1 MDTSELHRIDEV
13 PLREVWEHEEQDFT
27 PWLLENVDQLASLIG
42 IEIDDVNR
50 ETAVGNYTADLVGTE
65 PTTSDPVVIEN
76 QFGPT
81 DHDHLGKLLTY
92 AAGIDA
98 GFVVWVAEGFRD
110 EHRSVLDWLN
120 TRDSTGARFFGVRPR
135 IVSVGADDATLGF
148 EFTVVVEPNDWEREL
163 RDPLSDREQGY
174 RDFFAAL
181 VEAYADHRPSWN
193 RLTPQPRSYLTFGAG
208 ISGISFGWVFHG
220 ETEFSVELYI
230 DAGDAEQNETIF
242 ETLKEDRATIE
253 SNLETDV
260 VWEPLP
266 DGRACRIK
274 VPRSTLA
281 PVEELTPQEQNE
293 LIDWGTTQMDAFRDV
308 IEPRLTQL

>member
-1 MDTSELHRIDEV
+1 MDTSELQRIDEV
-13 PLREVWEHEEQDFT
+13 PLREIWKHEEQDFT
-27 PWLLENVDQLASLIG
+27 PWLLENIDQLASLIG
-42 IEIDDVNR
+42 IEIDDVTR
-50 ETAVGNYTADLVGTE
+50 ETAVGDYTADLVGTE

-76 QFGPT
+76 QFGST

-135 IVSVGADDATLGF
+135 IVSVGTGDATLGF

-174 RDFFAAL
+174 QDFFATL
-181 VEAYADHRPSWN
+181 VDAYAEHRPSWN
-193 RLTPQPRSYLTFGAG
+193 QLTPQPRSYLTFGAG

-230 DAGDAEQNETIF
+230 DAGNAEQNETIF
-242 ETLKEDRATIE
+242 ETLKEDQMAIE
-253 SNLETDV
+253 SNLGNEV
-260 VWEPLP
+260 SWELLP
-266 DGRACRIK
+266 NGRACRIK
-274 VPRSTLA
+274 VPRSTSA
-281 PVEELTPQEQNE
+281 PVEELTAHEQTE
-293 LIDWGTTQMDAFRDV
+293 LIDWGIDQMDAFRNV
-308 IEPRLTQL
+308 IEPRLSQL